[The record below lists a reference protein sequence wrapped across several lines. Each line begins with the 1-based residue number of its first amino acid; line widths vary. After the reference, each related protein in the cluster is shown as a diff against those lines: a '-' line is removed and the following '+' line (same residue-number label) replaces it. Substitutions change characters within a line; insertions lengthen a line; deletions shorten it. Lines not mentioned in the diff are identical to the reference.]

1 MMLPQELIRVR
12 RRKGII
18 RPSYASKD
26 HLSLAKTLVSVH
38 EEHVGRTRM
47 ELDKA
52 LGGCEE
58 LGFEYKLVRGFSAVL
73 EEHCAFK
80 SRAAVDPILARRAV
94 FEEAAKSVV
103 ATEDDRRRV
112 LTAVA
117 FRMGVSA
124 EDLDRSLYA
133 DLYDE
138 QELCE
143 FRATQPSDMLKEYN
157 FALTLA
163 LLAHAKRL
171 EVTYKGGDE
180 ELTELGYKLGACSV
194 SGSGK
199 ALKMTVEWRPTRRI
213 GYKAPHLEN
222 LLSRLTTKED
232 WSLAAEVVYPIN
244 SKKAYRLEINDG
256 LEGKLIK
263 PFLREKEPEVRS
275 RPRAHIFNL
284 PKGDIVDVQGTA
296 FKLGVTEAE
305 VKELLK
311 ENGREY
317 IVVGGI
323 FITRAKKVEIE
334 EALANASDMR
344 YKAVRGILRSLGCR
358 SPLPVLE
365 ALGYDMEWNRDRD
378 ESIVYK
384 IGRRERS

>member
-1 MMLPQELIRVR
+1 MLPQELIRVR

-38 EEHVGRTRM
+38 EEHVGRTRR
-47 ELDKA
+47 ELNKA
-52 LGGCEE
+52 IGSCEE

-73 EEHCAFK
+73 EERCAFE
-80 SRAAVDPILARRAV
+80 SRAVVDPIMTRKAI

-124 EDLDRSLYA
+124 KDLDRSLYA
-133 DLYDE
+133 DLSDE
-138 QELCE
+138 QELSE
-143 FRATQPSDMLKEYN
+143 FRAAKPSDVLKEYN

-163 LLAHAKRL
+163 LLAHAKWL
-171 EVTYKGGDE
+171 EVTYKGSDE
-180 ELTELGYKLGACSV
+180 KVTELGYKLGACSV

-199 ALKMTVEWRPTRRI
+199 ALKMTVEWKPTRRI
-213 GYKAPHLEN
+213 GYKAQYLEN
-222 LLSRLTTKED
+222 LLSRLTTKDD

-244 SKKAYRLEINDG
+244 SKRAYKLEIKDG
-256 LEGKLIK
+256 LEGRLIK
-263 PFLREKEPEVRS
+263 PFLKEKEPEVRTK
-275 RPRAHIFNL
+275 PRAHIFNL
-284 PKGDIVDVQGTA
+284 PKGDIVDIERTA
-296 FKLGVTEAE
+296 FKLGVTEVE

-311 ENGREY
+311 ENKREY
-317 IVVGGI
+317 IDVGGVL
-323 FITRAKKVEIE
+323 ITRAKKVEIE

-344 YKAVRGILRSLGCR
+344 YKALRGLLRSLGCR

-365 ALGYDMEWNRDRD
+365 ALGYDVEWNRDRD